1 MIYIL
6 SLLLLILVSYLEA
19 FFGINWDFH
28 PDSVY
33 YIENSVDIASGL
45 NYENLANNLYYYIVY
60 LLNSNIT
67 SLIILNSILY
77 IATNGIIYNEY
88 IRNNLK
94 YTKIEILLIT
104 LIILNPYRAHLAI
117 HILKDTLIIFV
128 YILAA
133 VGTLK
138 FKLPAFVLII
148 LLRIGSIVYFLAF
161 IFRKMNAKLIIFI
174 ITLIFIYLYQNYANG
189 SFNLQ
194 EVDMKFRDFDNIP
207 NFMDQGFIGAILRFI
222 TWPLLLISGGFIL
235 FMPNILVLPIALSL
249 VLIQIWSIVKF
260 NRLYFNFSIIVT
272 IGVFA
277 FLVTGFT
284 SFIRYTLPII
294 TLIPIFINNKKNV

>member
-19 FFGINWDFH
+19 SFGINWDFH
-28 PDSVY
+28 PDSIY
-33 YIENSVDIASGL
+33 YIENSVNIANGL

-67 SLIILNSILY
+67 SLVLLNSILY
-77 IATNGIIYNEY
+77 IATNSIIYNEY

-94 YTKIEILLIT
+94 YTKFEILLII

-117 HILKDTLIIFV
+117 HILKDTLIIFL

-133 VGTLK
+133 VGALK
-138 FKLPAFVLII
+138 FKLPAFILII
-148 LLRIGSIVYFLAF
+148 LLRIASLVYFLAF
-161 IFRKMNAKLIIFI
+161 IFKKMRTKIIILIM
-174 ITLIFIYLYQNYANG
+174 TVIFIYLYQNYTNG
-189 SFNLQ
+189 LFNLQ
-194 EVDMKFRDFDNIP
+194 TVDMKFREFDNIP
-207 NFMDQGFIGAILRFI
+207 NFMDQGFAGAILRFI
-222 TWPLLLISGGFIL
+222 IWPLLLISGGFIL
-235 FMPNILVLPIALSL
+235 FMPNILVLPIALSS

-260 NRLYFNFSIIVT
+260 KKPYFNFSIIVT
-272 IGVFA
+272 MGVFA

>member
-104 LIILNPYRAHLAI
+104 LIILNPYRVHLAI